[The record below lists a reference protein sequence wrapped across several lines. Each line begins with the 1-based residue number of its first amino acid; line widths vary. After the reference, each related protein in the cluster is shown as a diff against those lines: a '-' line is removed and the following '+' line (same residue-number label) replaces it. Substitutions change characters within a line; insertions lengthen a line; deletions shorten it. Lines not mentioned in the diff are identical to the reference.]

1 MKIVI
6 PGLVVFALWSWLCVR
21 WYVCG
26 IHELCEDTPALV
38 EQSDPEIAPQLTDTL
53 ASVEEPEPAA
63 LSFDWSGWQPQIGP
77 SYQDFED
84 SLILVFDEDPGAIV
98 EITGI
103 YDPQELNDS
112 DFSNLGLARAQAV
125 KDLLLTSGIKRA
137 ININAQTEDLS
148 SYLGNQ
154 IRNGVSIALTPA
166 VPMEGFAVVREGN
179 KLTIHFPSDSENP
192 RIDAQVLQSLRNLAQ
207 EAKDKGLS
215 ILVVGHT
222 DSPGDAQKNRILG
235 LKRASSIKDILLEA
249 GLNDTSVLAE
259 SEGEDHPIA
268 NNATA
273 KGRRLNR
280 RVELVI
286 I

>member
-6 PGLVVFALWSWLCVR
+6 PGLVVFALWSWFCVR

-26 IHELCEDTPALV
+26 IHELCVTPPGVV
-38 EQSDPEIAPQLTDTL
+38 EQSEPEIPSPITDTDTSL
-53 ASVEEPEPAA
+53 EEPEPAA
-63 LSFDWSGWQPQIGP
+63 LSFDWSGWQPQVGP
-77 SYQDFED
+77 AYQDFQD
-84 SLILVFDEDPGAIV
+84 SLINVFNEDPGAII

-137 ININAQTEDLS
+137 ISINAQTEDLS

-166 VPMEGFAVVREGN
+166 VPMEGFAAVREGA
-179 KLTIHFPSDSENP
+179 KLTIHFPSDNENP
-192 RIDAQVLQSLRNLAQ
+192 RIDAQVLQSLRDLAR
-207 EAKDKGLS
+207 EAQDKGSS

-249 GLNDTSVLAE
+249 GLNDASVLAE
-259 SEGEDHPIA
+259 SEGEDQPIA